1 MPAEHPDNLAA
12 ALTQTWDLG
21 RTGRSAEALTEVRQL
36 LERARAGD
44 DTRNTAESLTQISW
58 FCLQLGHAEQGLDCI
73 IAAKSLWAQCGSSNG
88 EANAAAIYAWL
99 LVELGLVDEG
109 FAEANKAVD
118 LAEIES
124 DPRVLAFATNAK
136 AVTLMYS
143 GQGVLVGQLL
153 DRSLKLVR
161 GDLWAEGLYLVNLA
175 YSQVS
180 LAEAAEHSGDTAE
193 GRQLRELALLTND
206 RAIAVAEACGDKWCL
221 RVALCNGAE
230 YYAQVGQ
237 IERGMAY
244 LERWTGVAGD
254 IGLREHIHYL
264 YTRGELLTLAGRLP
278 EALEICA
285 EAVALADGSTSTD
298 SQANTCRR
306 LAEVYEKL
314 GHFEQA
320 LAYHKRFHAAYQ
332 KQTGEVTRRRAQLLE
347 MQLENHKLRARA
359 AAFEEEAARD
369 ALTGL
374 PNRRS
379 FDAAFQQLLGS
390 RFCLGILDLDHFK
403 AVNDRYSH
411 LVGDSV
417 LRQVA
422 EVLGSL
428 GPGMQGFRLGGEE
441 FALLFPE
448 HDLAAA
454 RAVAE
459 AVREEFERTQW
470 SVIAPGLRVTA
481 SIGLAAAKRG
491 VGLPDLMATADRRLY
506 QAKALGRNRLVWIDA
521 GEGMGLSA

>member
-1 MPAEHPDNLAA
+1 MPTEHPDNLAA
-12 ALTQTWDLG
+12 ALTRTWDLG
-21 RTGRSAEALTEVRQL
+21 RTGRSAEALAEVRQL
-36 LERARAGD
+36 LERARIAD
-44 DTRNTAESLTQISW
+44 DTRNTAECLTQIAW

-88 EANAAAIYAWL
+88 EANAAAIYSWL

-118 LAEIES
+118 LAEVDS

-143 GQGVLVGQLL
+143 GQGELVGQLL

-161 GDLWAEGLYLVNLA
+161 GDLWGEGLYLINLA

-180 LAEAAEHSGDTAE
+180 LAEAAEHAGDAAE
-193 GRQLRELALLTND
+193 GQHQRELALVNND
-206 RAIAVAEACGDKWCL
+206 RAIAAAEACGDKWSL
-221 RVALCNGAE
+221 RIALCNGAE
-230 YYAQVGQ
+230 YYAVVGQ
-237 IERGMAY
+237 IERGMTY
-244 LERWTGVAGD
+244 LERWNEVSGD
-254 IGLREHIHYL
+254 LGLREHIHYL

-278 EALEICA
+278 EALEICVA
-285 EAVALADGSTSTD
+285 AVALADGSTNTD
-298 SQANTCRR
+298 NKANTCRR
-306 LAEVYEKL
+306 LAEVHEKL

-320 LAYHKRFHAAYQ
+320 LAFYKRFHAAYQ
-332 KQTGEVTRRRAQLLE
+332 RQTGEVTRRRAQLLE

-359 AAFEEEAARD
+359 AAFEEEAGRD

-379 FDAAFQQLLGS
+379 FDATFQQLQGG

-403 AVNDRYSH
+403 DVNDRYSH
-411 LVGDSV
+411 LVGDAV

-422 EVLGSL
+422 VVLSGL

-441 FALLFPE
+441 FALLFPGHE
-448 HDLAAA
+448 LAAA

-459 AVREEFERTQW
+459 AVREEFERTHW
-470 SVIAPGLRVTA
+470 SAIAPGLRVTA
-481 SIGLAAAKRG
+481 SIGLAVAERG
-491 VGLPDLMATADRRLY
+491 LGLPELMAAADRRLY
-506 QAKALGRNRLVWIDA
+506 RAKALGRNRLVWLDA
-521 GEGMGLSA
+521 SEDMRASA